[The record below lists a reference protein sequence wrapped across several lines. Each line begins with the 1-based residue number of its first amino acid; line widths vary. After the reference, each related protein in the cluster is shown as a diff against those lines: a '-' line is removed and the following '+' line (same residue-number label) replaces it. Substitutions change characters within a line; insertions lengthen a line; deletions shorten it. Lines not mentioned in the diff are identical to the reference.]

1 VKRARYTKYIFGAT
15 LLTFSLFFLFEKSI
29 VRAVSSRS
37 SSPPKN
43 VYLLEAVIRLIR
55 NDYIEEKDPVQTMNG
70 TFQGLVNSLDS
81 ASGYLNKEST
91 ARYLDQKE
99 AQIKEPGLV
108 LFKGYGFFP
117 QIIGIIESSPAE
129 KSGLELGDYITEI
142 NGLSTPAMSL
152 TEVNLYV
159 RDKEETPLN
168 LKILR
173 EDKTLDIKVE
183 RALLFVEP
191 IKYSDQEGFSG
202 VLKIFK
208 LAPPCVSE
216 IKTKLWPTLKNRKK
230 PLIIDLRNC
239 QEGTFEEAQQ
249 FINLFLKAENIGYLE
264 KKEETKEAFSA
275 LQEPSLAELPLVV
288 WINQATIGPAEAIAA
303 VLKEFKRAK
312 IIGLPTPGLAAK
324 HEFFLL
330 EDGTSVLL
338 TSGIFCL
345 NSGDKLWGR
354 GAEPDIRMEMKE
366 QSFDAFLK
374 KTQSLLSTS

>member
-1 VKRARYTKYIFGAT
+1 MKRAKYIFGAG
-15 LLTFSLFFLFEKSI
+15 LLALSLFFLFEKSI

-37 SSPPKN
+37 STPPKN
-43 VYLLEAVIRLIR
+43 IYLLEAVIRLIR
-55 NDYIEEKDPVQTMNG
+55 NDYIEVKDPVQTMDG
-70 TFQGLVNSLDS
+70 SFRGLVNSLDS
-81 ASGYLNKEST
+81 TSGYLNKEST

-99 AQIKEPGLV
+99 APVREPGIV

-117 QIIGIIESSPAE
+117 QVIGLIENSPAE
-129 KSGLELGDYITEI
+129 KSGLQIGDYITEI
-142 NGLSTPAMSL
+142 NELSTPTMSL

-173 EDKTLDIKVE
+173 EDKTLEVKVE
-183 RALLFVEP
+183 RALLFAEP
-191 IKYSDQEGFSG
+191 TQYSAQDGSSG
-202 VLKIFK
+202 ILKIAR

-216 IKTKLWPTLKNRKK
+216 IKTKLWPTLKNQKK

-249 FINLFLKAENIGYLE
+249 FINLFLKAENIGCLE
-264 KKEETKEAFSA
+264 KKGETNETLSA
-275 LQEPSLAELPLVV
+275 LQEPSLAQLPLVV
-288 WINQATIGPAEAIAA
+288 WINQATIGPAEAVAA

-324 HEFFLL
+324 HEFFPL
-330 EDGTSVLL
+330 EDGTSVIITL
-338 TSGIFCL
+338 GIFCL

-354 GAEPDIRMEMKE
+354 GAEPDIRVEMKE

-374 KTQSLLSTS
+374 KTQSLLSNP